1 MVKIE
6 LLQVLE
12 KIHSESTEHIK
23 MDGLRFTGVS
33 IEKINQ
39 VFKQYGVEVKT
50 PF

>member
-1 MVKIE
+1 MKDT
-6 LLQVLE
+6 LLEILE
-12 KIHSESTEHIK
+12 KIDSESTEHIK

-39 VFKQYGVEVKT
+39 VFKQYGVEIEI